1 MGALRL
7 KELRENMERKYPDG
21 TKIPKNLPSRY
32 QPSLG
37 HEKCSNCSYY
47 VAGTKHCK
55 KWDAKVK
62 ATYWCAKWESK
73 KEHGE
78 HHK

>member
-1 MGALRL
+1 MGKL
-7 KELRENMERKYPDG
+7 KAIKKIIERKYPDG
-21 TKIPKNLPSRY
+21 TKIPNNLPSRY

-37 HEKCSNCSYY
+37 HEKCSNCGYY
-47 VAGTKHCK
+47 VTGTKHCK

-62 ATYWCAKWESK
+62 ATYWCAKWEPK
-73 KEHGE
+73 REEHGG